1 MNIYAIIAGA
11 LAALAAI
18 GHLTIGKKQFLK
30 PMLEAEFDPLAQKVM
45 HSVFH
50 YITVFLLLSAY
61 MLIMPGI
68 QGVQCM
74 FNPTLL
80 FGFIGA
86 NYFFFAVF
94 QIGIALHAKISLLKM
109 FQWVFWILISLFA
122 FLAANAVNV

>member
-1 MNIYAIIAGA
+1 MNLYAIVAGVLA
-11 LAALAAI
+11 LFATI
-18 GHLTIGKKQFLK
+18 GHLTIGKKQFLN
-30 PMLEAEFDPLAQKVM
+30 PMLNAEFDQLAKKVM

-68 QGVQCM
+68 RGSECM

-86 NYFFFAVF
+86 NYFLFAVF
-94 QIGIALHAKISLLKM
+94 QIAIALRAKISLLKM
-109 FQWVFWILISLFA
+109 FQWMFWILIAVLS
-122 FLAANAVNV
+122 FLAVGNV